1 MDKLKAL
8 MNVSVLLA
16 TTEQRARWEYD
27 PKHAE
32 AAVRSMRR
40 QVQRY
45 GDEARDG
52 FMRQGQTEEERAIIA
67 RALSNARVGTVV
79 LEWIGRG

>member
-16 TTEQRARWEYD
+16 TTEQRQRWEYD

-45 GDEARDG
+45 GDEARAG
-52 FMRQGQTEEERAIIA
+52 FIRQAATDDERQIIERA
-67 RALSNARVGTVV
+67 LGSARVGTIV

>member
-1 MDKLKAL
+1 MDKIKAL
-8 MNVSVLLA
+8 HNVAVLLA
-16 TTEQRARWEYD
+16 SPEQRGRWEYD
-27 PKHAE
+27 PADAE

-45 GDEARDG
+45 GDEARAG
-52 FMRQGQTEEERAIIA
+52 FIRQASNDHERQIIE
-67 RALSNARVGTVV
+67 RALSTARVRTVT